1 MNKDM
6 MDTWVLNNLIV
17 LFFLLI
23 STFLVS
29 KLDNLFYIFKEN
41 KSDKKRGRCTWQ
53 K

>member
-6 MDTWVLNNLIV
+6 MDTWVFNNLIV

-29 KLDNLFYIFKEN
+29 KLGSLLYTIKEN